1 MEINKCKVINNNI
14 IIKTRIIKDNLK
26 NIIKKTIII
35 IKITI
40 NNIIIIT
47 TRIWFNKMMNN
58 LLITKINSF
67 ELWNYFH
74 LKICAFINDKS
85 YI

>member
-35 IKITI
+35 IIKITI
-40 NNIIIIT
+40 NNIIIT
-47 TRIWFNKMMNN
+47 TRTWLNKMMNN
-58 LLITKINSF
+58 LLIIKTNSF
-67 ELWNYFH
+67 EL
-74 LKICAFINDKS
+74 
-85 YI
+85 

>member
-35 IKITI
+35 IIKITI
-40 NNIIIIT
+40 NNIIIT
-47 TRIWFNKMMNN
+47 TRIWLNKMMNN
-58 LLITKINSF
+58 LLITKTNSF
-67 ELWNYFH
+67 EL
-74 LKICAFINDKS
+74 
-85 YI
+85 